1 MQSISQNVLSL
12 VLTMSSKK
20 SKHITINDLAKMLDT
35 TPATV
40 SRALNDHP
48 RISVKTKERVKAL
61 AKKHN
66 YQPNIVASGFRKGK
80 TKSVGI
86 LVPFINRHYFSNVIF
101 SIETELMLED
111 YTSVICQT
119 MDDPEVEEKLI
130 SMLINNKVSGIII
143 SSSKDTKT
151 GDALQRAI
159 DKDIK
164 VVQFDNILKDLNTS
178 CIHNDDYRGAK
189 DTVLHLLAM
198 GYRKIALFCGKLNS
212 IIYQER
218 RKGYLD
224 AHKEYGITPNSKL
237 FYEETNTQQEG
248 VEATKKLLA
257 SGESF
262 DAIFSTGDYS
272 ALGSLLTLKEAGK
285 KIPSE
290 VGIAGF
296 ANEPFTALVTP
307 SITSSEQNCHTIGRT
322 AAQQILKE
330 IKNPDENHLITTIQ
344 SELLARQSTQKG
356 LDNL

>member
-1 MQSISQNVLSL
+1 
-12 VLTMSSKK
+12 
-20 SKHITINDLAKMLDT
+20 MLDT

-48 RISVKTKERVKAL
+48 RISIKTKERVKAL
-61 AKKHN
+61 AKEHN
-66 YQPNIVASGFRKGK
+66 YQPNIVAAGFRKGK

-86 LVPFINRHYFSNVIF
+86 LVPYINRHYFSNVIF
-101 SIETELMLED
+101 SIETELMNED
-111 YTSVICQT
+111 YTTVICQT
-119 MDDPEVEEKLI
+119 MDDPKVEEKLI
-130 SMLINNKVSGIII
+130 SMLINNKVSGIIV
-143 SSSKDTKT
+143 SSAKDTKT
-151 GDALQRAI
+151 SKALQSAI

-164 VVQFDNILKDLNTS
+164 VVQFDNILPDLDTS
-178 CIHNDDYRGAK
+178 CIHNDDYRGSK
-189 DTVLHLLAM
+189 ETVLHMLKM
-198 GYRKIALFCGKLNS
+198 GYQNIALFCGTLNS

-224 AHKEYGITPNSKL
+224 AHKEMGITPNAKT
-237 FYEETNTQQEG
+237 FYDNTNTQVEG
-248 VEATKKLLA
+248 EEASKKLLA

-272 ALGSLLTLKEAGK
+272 ALGTLLALKEAGIK
-285 KIPSE
+285 VPTE

-330 IKNPDENHLITTIQ
+330 IKNKNESHLITTIQ
-344 SELLARQSTQKG
+344 SELFPRQSTHKD
-356 LDNL
+356 LENL

>member
-1 MQSISQNVLSL
+1 
-12 VLTMSSKK
+12 MSSKK
-20 SKHITINDLAKMLDT
+20 SKHITINDLAKMLET

-40 SRALNDHP
+40 SRALNNHP
-48 RISVKTKERVKAL
+48 RISDKTKARVKAL
-61 AKKHN
+61 AKEYN
-66 YQPNIVASGFRKGK
+66 YQPNVVAAGFRKGK

-101 SIETELMLED
+101 SIETELMNED

-119 MDDPEVEEKLI
+119 MDDPELEEKLI

-143 SSSKDTKT
+143 SSAKDTQNGK
-151 GDALQRAI
+151 ALQRAI

-164 VVQFDNILKDLNTS
+164 VVQFDNILEDLNTS
-178 CIHNDDYRGAK
+178 NIHNDDYLGAK
-189 DTVLHLLAM
+189 AIVSHMLKE

-218 RKGYLD
+218 KQGYID
-224 AHKEYGITPNSKL
+224 AHQEFGIAVDERL
-237 FYEETNTQQEG
+237 FYKNTNTQQEG
-248 VEATKKLLA
+248 IASTKALLE
-257 SGESF
+257 SGLTF

-272 ALGSLLTLKEAGK
+272 ALGTLLTLKEAGK
-285 KIPSE
+285 NVPND

-307 SITSSEQNCHTIGRT
+307 SITSSEQNCHEIGRT

-330 IKNPDENHLITTIQ
+330 IKNKNEKHLDTTVKSQ
-344 SELLARQSTQKG
+344 LCARQSTQKS
-356 LDNL
+356 LA